1 MMKKTIEVD
10 DTRARSQ
17 LNRISSRLDSMS
29 DRVRDLSVPNKKVS
43 ILLDQWVQFN
53 FASEGS
59 KVGGWVPFA
68 SGRGRYIPGRGW
80 DTTAKLLQDTAT
92 LKHSYHPFY
101 DRKVAGIGSNLP
113 YAKPHNDGEGFLS
126 ARRMIPSNKLDV
138 DLINK
143 AAKIILDHVSGGND
157 AESK

>member
-1 MMKKTIEVD
+1 MMKKTIGFD
-10 DTRARSQ
+10 AARARSQ

-29 DRVRDLSVPNKKVS
+29 NRVKDLSVPNKKVS

-53 FASEGS
+53 FQTEGR
-59 KVGGWVPFA
+59 KVGGWAPFA
-68 SGRGRYIPGRGW
+68 SGRGRYLPGQGW
-80 DTTAKLLQDTAT
+80 DGTAKLLQDTST

-113 YAKPHNDGEGFLS
+113 YAKPHNDGEGFLP
-126 ARRMIPSNKLDV
+126 ARRMLPSNKLDV

-143 AAKIILDHVSGGND
+143 AEKIILDHVVGGND
-157 AESK
+157 VKSK